1 MEIID
6 LKDPLDQLEVSKS
19 STEYLFKDL
28 LKEMKGLKYEITVKF
43 CNANT
48 KEIME
53 TKSLL
58 LFTLILQLKQQL
70 TLINNLGKTF
80 Q

>member
-6 LKDPLDQLEVSKS
+6 LKDPLDQLEASNS
-19 STEYLFKDL
+19 STEDLFKDL
-28 LKEMKGLKYEITVKF
+28 LKEMKGLKYQITVKF

-58 LFTLILQLKQQL
+58 LFTLILQLKQ
-70 TLINNLGKTF
+70 
-80 Q
+80 